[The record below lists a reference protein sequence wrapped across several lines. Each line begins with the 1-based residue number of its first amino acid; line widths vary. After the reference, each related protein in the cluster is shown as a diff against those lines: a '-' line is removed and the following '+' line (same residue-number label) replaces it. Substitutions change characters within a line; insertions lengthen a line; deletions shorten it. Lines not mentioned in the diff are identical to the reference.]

1 MNNKKGRVTLIGAGP
16 GDKGLITVKGLEYLK
31 KADVVVYDRLV
42 SHDVLSLSPET
53 AELINVGKVMNH
65 HNIPQP
71 EINKILLNKAM
82 EGKNVVRL
90 KGGDPF
96 VFGRGGEELELL
108 TENNIEFEVI
118 PGITSAI
125 SALAYSGIPVTHRD
139 FASSIHFVTGHAKDG
154 LVENIDFKALKE
166 TKGTILFYM
175 GVSTL
180 SQLIN
185 GLLEAGMDK
194 DTPCAAVENG
204 TRFNMRTLIS
214 TLDNMIKDAEKFQ
227 LKSPAV
233 IAVGKV
239 CALGD
244 KFAWFSKSKLFSK
257 KVIVPHALN
266 SNNKL
271 CEKLK
276 NYGAEVID
284 FACMQLKEIEDNKN
298 MADLVQNIHD
308 YKMIIFSSKNSVL
321 YFFKELT
328 RAGKDSRALSG
339 MIIAAF
345 GKTCLQELKKYGIN
359 ADVSLFEYSI
369 ESLAESINNLN
380 INGKKALIYAENDE
394 TLRDILK
401 EKCSDIKEV
410 SAYKIEYLPFDYILP
425 LKEYINQGV
434 VTAFTSSAAVNGF
447 VQAADME
454 DFSSVKAVCIGQMTY
469 DTAKKYNMQAYMS
482 ERADIESLIEKIKE
496 MEQ

>member
-31 KADVVVYDRLV
+31 QADVVVYDRLV
-42 SHDVLSLSPET
+42 SRDILLLSPES

-96 VFGRGGEELELL
+96 VFGRGGEELELV

-118 PGITSAI
+118 PGITSAV
-125 SALAYSGIPVTHRD
+125 SALAYAGIPVTHRD

-154 LVENIDFKALKE
+154 LVENIDFNALKD

-180 SQLIN
+180 NQLIN

-194 DTPCAAVENG
+194 NTPCAAVENG

-266 SNNKL
+266 SNNIL
-271 CEKLK
+271 SEKLK

-298 MADLVQNIHD
+298 MVDLVKNIHD
-308 YKMIIFSSKNSVL
+308 
-321 YFFKELT
+321 
-328 RAGKDSRALSG
+328 
-339 MIIAAF
+339 
-345 GKTCLQELKKYGIN
+345 
-359 ADVSLFEYSI
+359 
-369 ESLAESINNLN
+369 
-380 INGKKALIYAENDE
+380 
-394 TLRDILK
+394 
-401 EKCSDIKEV
+401 
-410 SAYKIEYLPFDYILP
+410 
-425 LKEYINQGV
+425 
-434 VTAFTSSAAVNGF
+434 
-447 VQAADME
+447 
-454 DFSSVKAVCIGQMTY
+454 
-469 DTAKKYNMQAYMS
+469 
-482 ERADIESLIEKIKE
+482 
-496 MEQ
+496 